1 MSIREFKPPRLIES
15 DLINELDSLVGQLR
29 DLTIRKPIPSQ
40 VQRVQME
47 ARLSDF
53 LELAEQDFIRGWTDW
68 EEGIQHREG
77 QSEAYNAG
85 YADCYEYEN
94 RSSGYGEDMG

>member
-1 MSIREFKPPRLIES
+1 MSSNKFIEPKLIKPELIQEM
-15 DLINELDSLVGQLR
+15 DMLVNQLR
-29 DLTIRKPIPSQ
+29 DLTSLQPKTTQ
-40 VQRVQME
+40 DAQMD
-47 ARLSDF
+47 ARLADF

-68 EEGIQHREG
+68 EEGIQHKKG

-94 RSSGYGEDMG
+94 RGGR

>member
-1 MSIREFKPPRLIES
+1 MSSKKFVPPKLIKS
-15 DLINELDSLVGQLR
+15 DIIEELDSLVGQLS
-29 DLTIRKPIPSQ
+29 DLTAMKPKHPQ
-40 VQRVQME
+40 EAQMD
-47 ARLSDF
+47 ARLADF

-68 EEGIQHREG
+68 EEGVQHKEG

-94 RSSGYGEDMG
+94 GRGQ

>member
-1 MSIREFKPPRLIES
+1 MSSNQFVPPKPIKSDIIE
-15 DLINELDSLVGQLR
+15 ELDSLVGQLR
-29 DLTIRKPIPSQ
+29 DLTAMKPKPAQ
-40 VQRVQME
+40 DAHME
-47 ARLSDF
+47 SRLADF

-68 EEGIQHREG
+68 EEGIQHKKG

-94 RSSGYGEDMG
+94 RGGQ

>member
-1 MSIREFKPPRLIES
+1 MAKVGGPKLIKPELIE
-15 DLINELDSLVGQLR
+15 ELDSLVGQLR
-29 DLTIRKPIPSQ
+29 DITIRKPKTTQ
-40 VQRVQME
+40 EAQME
-47 ARLSDF
+47 ARLADF

-68 EEGIQHREG
+68 EEGIQHKKG

-94 RSSGYGEDMG
+94 RGGQ

>member
-1 MSIREFKPPRLIES
+1 MSSNQFVPPKPIKSDIIE
-15 DLINELDSLVGQLR
+15 ELDSLVGQLR
-29 DLTIRKPIPSQ
+29 DLTAMKPKTTQ
-40 VQRVQME
+40 DAHMD
-47 ARLSDF
+47 ARLADF

-68 EEGIQHREG
+68 EEGIQHKKG

-94 RSSGYGEDMG
+94 RGGQ

>member
-1 MSIREFKPPRLIES
+1 MSNDKFIEPKLIKPELIQEM
-15 DLINELDSLVGQLR
+15 DMLVDQLR
-29 DLTIRKPIPSQ
+29 DLTSLQPKTTQ
-40 VQRVQME
+40 DAQMD
-47 ARLSDF
+47 ARLADF

-68 EEGIQHREG
+68 EEGIQHKKG

-94 RSSGYGEDMG
+94 RGGQ

>member
-1 MSIREFKPPRLIES
+1 MTKEFVEPKLISQEDMDAIAGSLDALQALSIRTPKS
-15 DLINELDSLVGQLR
+15 AQQAHMD
-29 DLTIRKPIPSQ
+29 
-40 VQRVQME
+40 
-47 ARLSDF
+47 ARLADF

-68 EEGIQHREG
+68 EEGIQHKEG

-94 RSSGYGEDMG
+94 RGGQ

>member
-1 MSIREFKPPRLIES
+1 MTNFNEPQPIKAELIQ
-15 DLINELDSLVGQLR
+15 ELDSLVGQLKN
-29 DLTIRKPIPSQ
+29 LSIRKPFAFH
-40 VQRVQME
+40 VQEKMMQ
-47 ARLSDF
+47 ARLADF

-68 EEGIQHREG
+68 EEGIQHKAG

-94 RSSGYGEDMG
+94 RSEGYGEDMG

>member
-1 MSIREFKPPRLIES
+1 MSSNEFVPPKVIKSELIE
-15 DLINELDSLVGQLR
+15 ELDSLVGQLR
-29 DLTIRKPIPSQ
+29 DLSIRKPKHAQ
-40 VQRVQME
+40 DAHMD
-47 ARLSDF
+47 ARLADF

-68 EEGIQHREG
+68 EEGIQHKKG

-94 RSSGYGEDMG
+94 RGGQ

>member
-1 MSIREFKPPRLIES
+1 MSSNEFIAPKPIKSELIE
-15 DLINELDSLVGQLR
+15 ELDSLVGQLR
-29 DLTIRKPIPSQ
+29 DLSIRKPKHPQ
-40 VQRVQME
+40 DAHME
-47 ARLSDF
+47 ARLADF

-68 EEGIQHREG
+68 EEGIQHKKG

-94 RSSGYGEDMG
+94 RGGQ

>member
-1 MSIREFKPPRLIES
+1 MSSKEFVAPKLIKSELIE
-15 DLINELDSLVGQLR
+15 ELDSLVGQLSE
-29 DLTIRKPIPSQ
+29 LSIRKPKHPHEA
-40 VQRVQME
+40 QMD
-47 ARLSDF
+47 ARLADF

-68 EEGIQHREG
+68 EEGIQHKKG

-94 RSSGYGEDMG
+94 RGGQ

>member
-1 MSIREFKPPRLIES
+1 MSSKKFIEPNLIES
-15 DLINELDSLVGQLR
+15 DIINELDSLVGQLR
-29 DLTIRKPIPSQ
+29 DLTIRKPKHPQ
-40 VQRVQME
+40 EAQME
-47 ARLSDF
+47 ARLADF

-68 EEGIQHREG
+68 EEGVQHKKG

-94 RSSGYGEDMG
+94 KGGR

>member
-1 MSIREFKPPRLIES
+1 MSSNKFIEPKLIKPELIQEM
-15 DLINELDSLVGQLR
+15 DMLVNQLR
-29 DLTIRKPIPSQ
+29 DLTSLQPKTTQ
-40 VQRVQME
+40 DAQMD
-47 ARLSDF
+47 ARLADF

-68 EEGIQHREG
+68 EEGIQHKKG

-94 RSSGYGEDMG
+94 RGGQ

>member
-1 MSIREFKPPRLIES
+1 MSVKEIKS
-15 DLINELDSLVGQLR
+15 DLIDELDSLVSQLR
-29 DLTIRKPIPSQ
+29 DISIRKPKTTQ
-40 VQRVQME
+40 QTHME
-47 ARLSDF
+47 TRLADF

-68 EEGIQHREG
+68 EEGIQHKKG

-94 RSSGYGEDMG
+94 KGGQ

>member
-1 MSIREFKPPRLIES
+1 MSSNKFIEPKLIKPELIQEM
-15 DLINELDSLVGQLR
+15 DMLVNQLR
-29 DLTIRKPIPSQ
+29 DLTSLQPKSTQ
-40 VQRVQME
+40 DAQMD
-47 ARLSDF
+47 ARLADF

-68 EEGIQHREG
+68 EEGIQHKKG

-94 RSSGYGEDMG
+94 RGGQ

>member
-1 MSIREFKPPRLIES
+1 MSSNKFVPPKLIKSELIE
-15 DLINELDSLVGQLR
+15 ELDSLVGQLR
-29 DLTIRKPIPSQ
+29 DLSIRKPKHPQ
-40 VQRVQME
+40 EAHMD
-47 ARLSDF
+47 ARLADF

-68 EEGIQHREG
+68 EEGIQHKKG

-94 RSSGYGEDMG
+94 GRGQ

>member
-1 MSIREFKPPRLIES
+1 MSSNKFIEPKLIKSELIE
-15 DLINELDSLVGQLR
+15 ELDVLVDQLR
-29 DLTIRKPIPSQ
+29 DLTAMKPKTTQ
-40 VQRVQME
+40 DAEMD
-47 ARLSDF
+47 ARLADF

-68 EEGIQHREG
+68 EEGVQHKKG

-94 RSSGYGEDMG
+94 RGGQ

>member
-1 MSIREFKPPRLIES
+1 MSSKEFVPPKPIKSEIIE
-15 DLINELDSLVGQLR
+15 ELDSLVGQLR
-29 DLTIRKPIPSQ
+29 DLTIRKPKHLQ
-40 VQRVQME
+40 EAHME
-47 ARLSDF
+47 ARLADF

-68 EEGIQHREG
+68 EEGIQHKKG

-94 RSSGYGEDMG
+94 RGGR

>member
-1 MSIREFKPPRLIES
+1 MSSNKFIEPKLIKPELIREM
-15 DLINELDSLVGQLR
+15 DMLVDQLR
-29 DLTIRKPIPSQ
+29 DLTSLQPKTTQ
-40 VQRVQME
+40 DAQMD
-47 ARLSDF
+47 ARLADF

-68 EEGIQHREG
+68 EEGIQHKKG

-94 RSSGYGEDMG
+94 KGGR

>member
-1 MSIREFKPPRLIES
+1 MSSEKFVAPKLIKSELIE
-15 DLINELDSLVGQLR
+15 ELDSLVGQLS
-29 DLTIRKPIPSQ
+29 DLTALKPKPTQ
-40 VQRVQME
+40 EAHMD
-47 ARLSDF
+47 ARLADF

-68 EEGIQHREG
+68 EEGVQHKKG

-94 RSSGYGEDMG
+94 RGGQ

>member
-1 MSIREFKPPRLIES
+1 M
-15 DLINELDSLVGQLR
+15 D
-29 DLTIRKPIPSQ
+29 
-40 VQRVQME
+40 
-47 ARLSDF
+47 ARLADF

-68 EEGIQHREG
+68 EEGIQHKKG

-94 RSSGYGEDMG
+94 RGDR

>member
-1 MSIREFKPPRLIES
+1 MSSKKFIEPNLIES
-15 DLINELDSLVGQLR
+15 DIINELDLLVGQLR
-29 DLTIRKPIPSQ
+29 DLTIRKPKHPQ
-40 VQRVQME
+40 EAQME
-47 ARLSDF
+47 ARLADF

-68 EEGIQHREG
+68 EEGVQHKKG

-94 RSSGYGEDMG
+94 KGGR

>member
-1 MSIREFKPPRLIES
+1 MAKVGGPKLIKPELIQ
-15 DLINELDSLVGQLR
+15 ELDSLVGQLR
-29 DLTIRKPIPSQ
+29 DITIRKPKTTQ
-40 VQRVQME
+40 EAQME
-47 ARLSDF
+47 ARLADF

-68 EEGIQHREG
+68 EEGIQHKEG

-94 RSSGYGEDMG
+94 RGGQ

>member
-1 MSIREFKPPRLIES
+1 MSSNEFVPPKVIKSELIE
-15 DLINELDSLVGQLR
+15 ELDSLVGQLR
-29 DLTIRKPIPSQ
+29 DLSIRKPKHPQ
-40 VQRVQME
+40 EAHMD
-47 ARLSDF
+47 ARLADF

-68 EEGIQHREG
+68 EEGIQHKKG

-94 RSSGYGEDMG
+94 RGGQ

>member
-1 MSIREFKPPRLIES
+1 MSKQFVDPKLISQEDMDAIAGSLDALRALSVRTPKSAQQVHMENRL
-15 DLINELDSLVGQLR
+15 
-29 DLTIRKPIPSQ
+29 
-40 VQRVQME
+40 
-47 ARLSDF
+47 ADF

-68 EEGIQHREG
+68 EEGIQHKEG

-94 RSSGYGEDMG
+94 GRGE

>member
-1 MSIREFKPPRLIES
+1 MSSNEFVPPKPIKSDIIE
-15 DLINELDSLVGQLR
+15 ELDCLVGQLR
-29 DLTIRKPIPSQ
+29 DLTALKPKHAQ
-40 VQRVQME
+40 DAHME
-47 ARLSDF
+47 SRLADF

-68 EEGIQHREG
+68 EEGIQHKKG

-94 RSSGYGEDMG
+94 RGGR

>member
-1 MSIREFKPPRLIES
+1 MSSNQFVPPKPIKSDIIE
-15 DLINELDSLVGQLR
+15 ELDSLVGQLR
-29 DLTIRKPIPSQ
+29 DLSIRKPKHPQ
-40 VQRVQME
+40 DAHMD
-47 ARLSDF
+47 ARLADF

-68 EEGIQHREG
+68 EEGVQHKKG

-94 RSSGYGEDMG
+94 RGGR

>member
-1 MSIREFKPPRLIES
+1 MSSNQFVPPKLIKS
-15 DLINELDSLVGQLR
+15 DIIEELDSLVGQLR
-29 DLTIRKPIPSQ
+29 DLTAMKPKPAQ
-40 VQRVQME
+40 DAHME
-47 ARLSDF
+47 SRLADF

-68 EEGIQHREG
+68 EEGIQHKKG

-94 RSSGYGEDMG
+94 RGGQ

>member
-1 MSIREFKPPRLIES
+1 MSSKKFVPPKLIES
-15 DLINELDSLVGQLR
+15 DIINELDSLVGQLR
-29 DLTIRKPIPSQ
+29 DLTIRKPKHPQ
-40 VQRVQME
+40 EAQME
-47 ARLSDF
+47 ARLADF

-68 EEGIQHREG
+68 EEGIQHKKG

-94 RSSGYGEDMG
+94 RGGR

>member
-1 MSIREFKPPRLIES
+1 MSNDKFIEPKLIKPELIQEM
-15 DLINELDSLVGQLR
+15 DMLVNQLR
-29 DLTIRKPIPSQ
+29 DLTSLQPKTTQ
-40 VQRVQME
+40 DAQMD
-47 ARLSDF
+47 ARLADF

-68 EEGIQHREG
+68 EEGIQHKKG

-94 RSSGYGEDMG
+94 RGGQ